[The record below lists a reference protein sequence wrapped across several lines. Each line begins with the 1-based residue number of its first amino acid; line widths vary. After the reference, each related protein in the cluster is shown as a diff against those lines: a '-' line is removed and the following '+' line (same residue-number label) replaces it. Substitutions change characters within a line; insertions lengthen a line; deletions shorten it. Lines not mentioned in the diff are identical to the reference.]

1 MRENERIK
9 DSIER
14 CLICRGEGAE
24 LMSCSFDK
32 VGATRLGKE
41 VWIASQQYVL
51 CVRFVSTEWDPF
63 HFSDV
68 WISYSVYDTAH
79 LQFRR
84 CHLWCTL
91 DSLLSIISLII
102 YIVSYINMMN
112 DQSLKL
118 LPLIRYYY

>member
-1 MRENERIK
+1 MRENERMK

-51 CVRFVSTEWDPF
+51 CVRFVITEWDPF

-79 LQFRR
+79 LQSQKISSMVHSRFS
-84 CHLWCTL
+84 TL
-91 DSLLSIISLII
+91 YYLSYHIYCLIHKH
-102 YIVSYINMMN
+102 
-112 DQSLKL
+112 DE
-118 LPLIRYYY
+118 